1 MRNIKAMGLLVL
13 ALLTGL
19 AAAVY
24 AAGWVAR
31 QGSIASNKVVV
42 ANVDIELGSRINEQ
56 MLSVVDWPSGSLPPG
71 TFAELK
77 DLQDRVV
84 KVGVLRG
91 EAVLE
96 GKLAPKGTQG
106 GLSAVIASGK
116 RAMTVRVND
125 VVGVAGFA
133 LPGNYVDV
141 MVNAQQDKEKGE
153 EGRQISKTVLERVL
167 VLAVAQ
173 EAGRDDTKPKVV
185 SAVTLEL
192 SLEDSEKL
200 DLARSVGTLS
210 LVLRNQVD
218 SATVATAGITKTQL
232 FGAKDIPAPA
242 VTKVVAETK
251 PAAPRV
257 RPVPLPAQPSH
268 CVEVVQYANRAI
280 SCF

>member
-1 MRNIKAMGLLVL
+1 MRNIKAIGLMILAVL
-13 ALLTGL
+13 LGV

-24 AAGWVAR
+24 AAGWIAS

-42 ANVDIELGSRINEQ
+42 ANVDIELGSRINAQ
-56 MLSVVDWPSGSLPPG
+56 MLGAIDWPSGSLPPG
-71 TFAELK
+71 TFSDVQE
-77 DLQDRVV
+77 LQDRVA

-96 GKLAPKGTQG
+96 GKLAPKGTLG
-106 GLSAVIASGK
+106 GLSAVIADGK

-141 MVNAQQDKEKGE
+141 MVNAQQDKAKGE
-153 EGRQISKTVLERVL
+153 EGKQISKTVLEHVL

-218 SATVATAGITKTQL
+218 KAKVVTAGITKSQL
-232 FGAKDIPAPA
+232 FGEKEIVPVSLAPA
-242 VTKVVAETK
+242 ALAAAK
-251 PAAPRV
+251 PRSFISKPMTAPA
-257 RPVPLPAQPSH
+257 LE
-268 CVEVVQYANRAI
+268 CVEVIQSSGRALN
-280 SCF
+280 CF